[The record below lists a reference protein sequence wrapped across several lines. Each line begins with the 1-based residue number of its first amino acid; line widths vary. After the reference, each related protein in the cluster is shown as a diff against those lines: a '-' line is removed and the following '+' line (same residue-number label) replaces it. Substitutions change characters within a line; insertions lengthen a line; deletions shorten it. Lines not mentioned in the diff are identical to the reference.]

1 MKFFNK
7 DYVPASSWS
16 YKGLGLPFIRF
27 IYTPEEFDKEKKGEL
42 RSFLDVHDRS
52 LAQAD
57 PATVEK
63 AFIHVEKIKAPI
75 LLISGTDDQT
85 WPADRFCRNIVA
97 KLKKS
102 NFLYELKHISHP
114 GGGHMSFL
122 PYLITANRGG
132 ISGGSPQAD
141 ARAGFIS
148 WKETLDFLNRHL
160 SR

>member
-1 MKFFNK
+1 
-7 DYVPASSWS
+7 
-16 YKGLGLPFIRF
+16 
-27 IYTPEEFDKEKKGEL
+27 
-42 RSFLDVHDRS
+42 
-52 LAQAD
+52 
-57 PATVEK
+57 
-63 AFIHVEKIKAPI
+63 
-75 LLISGTDDQT
+75 
-85 WPADRFCRNIVA
+85 VA

-132 ISGGSPQAD
+132 INGGSPQAD